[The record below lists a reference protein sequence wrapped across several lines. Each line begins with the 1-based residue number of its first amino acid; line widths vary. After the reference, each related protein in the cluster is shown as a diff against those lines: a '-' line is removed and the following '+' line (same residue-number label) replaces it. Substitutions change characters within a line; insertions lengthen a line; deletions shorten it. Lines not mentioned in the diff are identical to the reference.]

1 MDKWVL
7 RSFCYRFKIQ
17 KEVKGEIHKKNER
30 AVRQAIPW
38 QVDVT
43 TMPKGIKLSGS
54 TKTNLSIKLITVGN
68 VRKVNGIADPE
79 ANQE

>member
-1 MDKWVL
+1 M
-7 RSFCYRFKIQ
+7 
-17 KEVKGEIHKKNER
+17 
-30 AVRQAIPW
+30 RQAIPW

-43 TMPKGIKLSGS
+43 TMPKSIKLSCS

-79 ANQE
+79 ANQEWILNAKMEVNKEDITEHE